1 MSASNVVLNEQE
13 SSFDLLS
20 VSGNALVT
28 SSSISPYAREPMSP
42 SSREQNGEIF
52 KVLERLAQK
61 HDTLVRAL
69 HPQAFPRPGSK
80 PYSGMPIIS
89 SRPLLGFP
97 GLTWP
102 AQA

>member
-28 SSSISPYAREPMSP
+28 SSSISAYAREPMSP

-69 HPQAFPRPGSK
+69 HPQAFLDRLERLLWNADHIVP
-80 PYSGMPIIS
+80 S
-89 SRPLLGFP
+89 SFGNSRE
-97 GLTWP
+97 
-102 AQA
+102 